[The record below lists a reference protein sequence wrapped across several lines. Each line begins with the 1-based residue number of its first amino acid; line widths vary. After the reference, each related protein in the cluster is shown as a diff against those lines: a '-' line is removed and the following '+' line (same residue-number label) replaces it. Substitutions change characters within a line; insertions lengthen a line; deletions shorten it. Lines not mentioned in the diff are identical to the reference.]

1 MADDQ
6 GSSRRRPVDPLVAGV
21 SEGVAAGYRAL
32 ELVIDGLGESMRRN
46 PRAVDPSQTRARR
59 AGAGSAPPAGG
70 ADADLAELI
79 AEVLARVADS
89 LKDVSEHVRVR
100 QPGVLPPERPVLGL
114 RGPAGTA
121 VTDEFRITNTGASA
135 LRKIE
140 FEVTDL
146 IGAAGEISADAVTVD
161 VHGSE
166 RVERLRPRGSA
177 APTVTVAIPADAHAG
192 MYRGVIA
199 ARAEGAR
206 GREPAEAGRDGAW
219 ALLELEVI
227 RTDPRP
233 KKPHDEKKKAP
244 KKKAPKKKAS

>member
-1 MADDQ
+1 
-6 GSSRRRPVDPLVAGV
+6 VDPLVAGV
-21 SEGVAAGYRAL
+21 SEGVAAGYKAL
-32 ELVIDGLGESMRRN
+32 ELVIDGLGESLRRN
-46 PRAVDPSQTRARR
+46 PRAGDPSETRARR
-59 AGAGSAPPAGG
+59 AGAGGAPPAGG

-79 AEVLARVADS
+79 AEVLGRVADS

-100 QPGVLPPERPVLGL
+100 RPGALPPERPVLGL

-135 LRKIE
+135 LREIE

-146 IGAAGEISADAVTVD
+146 IGAAGEIPADAVTVD
-161 VHGSE
+161 VHGNKQ
-166 RVERLRPRGSA
+166 VARLRPRGSA
-177 APTVTVAIPADAHAG
+177 TPTVTVAIPADTHAG

-199 ARAEGAR
+199 TRVAGTR

-227 RTDPRP
+227 RTDRRP
-233 KKPHDEKKKAP
+233 EKPHDEKKK
-244 KKKAPKKKAS
+244 KASKKKAS